1 MFTPAFLVA
10 ALERAL
16 KSAAQ
21 VFLVALGTS
30 ETGPANLFEL
40 NVGNSVGFVAS
51 GFVIS
56 FVTSIVS
63 YGVSEGG
70 SPSLTPKAEVDS
82 TFQKN

>member
-1 MFTPAFLVA
+1 MFRTPFLVA

-30 ETGPANLFEL
+30 DTGPANLFEL
-40 NVGNSVGFVAS
+40 NVANSAGFAAS
-51 GFVIS
+51 GFAIS
-56 FVTSIVS
+56 FLTSIIS
-63 YGVSEGG
+63 YGVSPGG

-82 TFQKN
+82 TFAKP

>member
-10 ALERAL
+10 ALERSI

-21 VFLVALGTS
+21 AIILGIGAS
-30 ETGPANLFEL
+30 DTGPANLFEADL
-40 NVGNSVGFVAS
+40 GTHVGFAVT
-51 GFVIS
+51 GFVLS
-56 FVTSIVS
+56 FLTSIVS
-63 YGVSEGG
+63 FGVSPGG